1 MRGGIQVGPPGVTRT
16 SGPRLATLA
25 PVRLGG
31 PMIRFNAVG
40 MPLKILC
47 GAALV
52 PHQTKLNNADICRP
66 APLSH
71 SLRWR
76 LRQSNQQRFH
86 PRAGNRVGVGVLSSL
101 ERTPPTRIPTLQR
114 CRWNTAKRPIPPYEE
129 ARALNRTDSGR
140 PAPVTPRLLP
150 PPVPF

>member
-52 PHQTKLNNADICRP
+52 PHQTKLNLRGHLSPRAPEP
-66 APLSH
+66 ASKPARETARGRE
-71 SLRWR
+71 RWR

-86 PRAGNRVGVGVLSSL
+86 LRAGNRVGVEVLSCGIGSEDRSCEVGHGWDRL
-101 ERTPPTRIPTLQR
+101 PETRTTGRVR
-114 CRWNTAKRPIPPYEE
+114 
-129 ARALNRTDSGR
+129 R
-140 PAPVTPRLLP
+140 PAHTGNAR
-150 PPVPF
+150 